1 MYKIKTFLLFMT
13 SSYCSLL
20 KVCFFSQWNFIE
32 VSLTAAPNWDNKKK
46 NPMAI
51 CGLQTHRV
59 ILNAYWNYSFQLFLA
74 CI

>member
-32 VSLTAAPNWDNKKK
+32 VSLTAAPNWDNNNKK
-46 NPMAI
+46 
-51 CGLQTHRV
+51 
-59 ILNAYWNYSFQLFLA
+59 ILWPYVVFRPTELF
-74 CI
+74 